1 MEVIEKLLDL
11 DLSKKEVLDLYNKV
25 RGPIETSYR
34 NIEAFLPFTTKFV
47 FRTLIFVLALVLYSL
62 YTIFKGEVGR
72 EEFRLL
78 LILLF
83 PDLFNPENF
92 TFNVIKKLIYT
103 IDLFLRR

>member
-1 MEVIEKLLDL
+1 
-11 DLSKKEVLDLYNKV
+11 
-25 RGPIETSYR
+25 
-34 NIEAFLPFTTKFV
+34 
-47 FRTLIFVLALVLYSL
+47 VLAIILYSL
-62 YTIFKGEVGR
+62 FKGEVGR

-92 TFNVIKKLIYT
+92 TINLVEILIYT